1 MLKVIEWP
9 IYILL
14 IDCEGFNEGFFFPV
28 LPCIRQSRV
37 QQEAA
42 NETFY
47 NQTINRSSNC
57 NMKIYWV
64 FSKISKKCI
73 Y

>member
-14 IDCEGFNEGFFFPV
+14 IDCEGFNEGFFPV

-42 NETFY
+42 NETF
-47 NQTINRSSNC
+47 TI
-57 NMKIYWV
+57 KQ
-64 FSKISKKCI
+64 
-73 Y
+73 